1 MARPHLPKNILRIR
15 GSDKNHPAR
24 MKKRENEPENI
35 KPLRDP
41 PAHLSKLNKAAYSEI
56 VELSIPGVLGEA
68 DSLAVEQAASLLVK
82 CRGLCD
88 DQPTAA
94 ERRLLFS
101 YFGQMGML
109 PADRAKLSIPKE
121 KPKNKFDDD
130 W

>member
-1 MARPHLPKNILRIR
+1 MARPFTPKNILRIR
-15 GSDKNHPAR
+15 GSDKNHPGR

-41 PAHLSKLNKAAYSEI
+41 PAHLSKLTKAVYSEI

-68 DSLAVEQAASLLVK
+68 DTLAVEQAASLLVK
-82 CRGLCD
+82 CRGFD
-88 DQPTAA
+88 DDPPTAA

-101 YFGQMGML
+101 YLGQMGML
-109 PADRAKLSIPKE
+109 PADRAKLSIE
-121 KPKNKFDDD
+121 KPKAPNRFDDD